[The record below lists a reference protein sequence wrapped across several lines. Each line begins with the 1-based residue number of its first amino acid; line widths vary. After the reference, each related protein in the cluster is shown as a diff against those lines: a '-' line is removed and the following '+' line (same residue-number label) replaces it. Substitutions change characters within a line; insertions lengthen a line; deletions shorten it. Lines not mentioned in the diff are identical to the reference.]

1 MAEKQ
6 PYFRLGLFVLITL
19 ILLFCF
25 LFFLGG
31 RALFKP
37 TLTFETYFDQSV
49 SGLEVGAQVEFRGVP
64 IGHVTEILMSSPL
77 YEIDVPLGKRRDYV
91 VVRAQVSG
99 NAAQVKQWQH
109 DWPEFV
115 KLGLRAQTQLAG
127 ITGQQFLA
135 LNHEN
140 PTQYTPLPFDWE
152 PEYPYIPSVP
162 SLAGQIVTKFQEFL
176 ASFNSSD
183 LEGLG
188 KNLNQLIVS
197 LNQKINQIPVGE
209 LSIEARGVLEE
220 TRSFMQQAKQ
230 IIAAMPINQ
239 AVANFSKTSGHLDK
253 LLSDP
258 AIPQTLR
265 NVASASARIDEL
277 LARPVRQTMDN
288 AAVFT
293 AHLSKIAETGKI
305 DRLVSQLD
313 QTIQRIDTLVGN
325 NQYDVRVI
333 VQDLR
338 VTASNL
344 RSLSETAKR
353 YPAGILFG
361 EPPAKS
367 DMPWKET
374 K

>member
-6 PYFRLGLFVLITL
+6 PYFRLGLFVFVTL
-19 ILLFCF
+19 TLLFAF

-31 RALFKP
+31 RSLFKP
-37 TLTFETYFDQSV
+37 TLTFETYFDQSI
-49 SGLEVGAQVEFRGVP
+49 SGLEVGARVEFRGVL
-64 IGHVTEILMSSPL
+64 IGQVTEILMSSPI
-77 YEIDVPLGKRRDYV
+77 YERDIPLGKRRDYV

-99 NAAQVKQWQH
+99 NEAQVKQWQH

-115 KLGLRAQTQLAG
+115 RLGLRVQTQLAG

-135 LNHEN
+135 LNHMN
-140 PTQYTPLPFDWE
+140 SDQYMPLPFDWK
-152 PEYPYIPSVP
+152 PEYPYIPSIP
-162 SLAGQIVTKFQEFL
+162 SLTGQIVTKFQEFL

-183 LEGLG
+183 LKTLG
-188 KNLNQLIVS
+188 DNLNQLVVS
-197 LNQKINQIPVGE
+197 LNQKINQIPVSE
-209 LSIEARGVLEE
+209 LSVEAQGVLEE

-230 IIAAMPINQ
+230 IIAAMPIDQ
-239 AVANFSKTSGHLDK
+239 AVTNFSKVSNRIDH

-258 AIPQTLR
+258 AIRQTLH
-265 NVASASARIDEL
+265 NAASASARLDDL

-293 AHLSKIAETGKI
+293 AHLGKMAETGQI
-305 DRLVSQLD
+305 DRIVSQLD
-313 QTIQRIDTLVGN
+313 QTIQRIDTLIGS
-325 NQYDVRVI
+325 NQYDVRVV

-361 EPPAKS
+361 DPPAKS